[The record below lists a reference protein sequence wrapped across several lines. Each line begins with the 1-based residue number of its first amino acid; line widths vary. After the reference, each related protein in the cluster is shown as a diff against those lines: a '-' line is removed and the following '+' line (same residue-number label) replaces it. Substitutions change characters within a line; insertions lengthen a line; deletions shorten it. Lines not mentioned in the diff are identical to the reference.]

1 MFIPFIGND
10 GDPALEGA
18 SGDTIAVAINADAMA
33 VVKKIAFESDPEHVI
48 FEIVVALVVLSAA
61 FDVVFG
67 GTAVIKD
74 VRRFTKWNEVE
85 VLVLLAE
92 LDDEGGFVYTTGAW
106 VFAGLLE
113 L

>member
-1 MFIPFIGND
+1 VFIPFIGND

-33 VVKKIAFESDPEHVI
+33 VVKKIAFESDPQYVI
-48 FEIVVALVVLSAA
+48 FEIVITLVVLSAA

-67 GTAVIKD
+67 GTAIIKD
-74 VRRFTKWNEVE
+74 VRRLTKRNKVE

-92 LDDEGGFVYTTGAW
+92 LDDEGGLVHTTGAW
-106 VFAGLLE
+106 IFAGLLE